1 LGLFEVE
8 RETDAMKGSLKYSR
22 NVNIPQYA
30 PRDVKPDLMSLC
42 DTHKYVGLLN
52 RINASSVPENI
63 KNFLRLSASRHIVFN
78 YELIA
83 DYYAHA
89 DRETQQLMEDS
100 ALVII
105 DIDDAISNGYVK
117 LSRRLKEIRNDGNL
131 AKKAKDIK

>member
-1 LGLFEVE
+1 MALFEVE
-8 RETDAMKGSLKYSR
+8 RKTDAMKGSLKYSR
-22 NVNIPQYA
+22 NVSIPQYA
-30 PRDVKPDLMSLC
+30 PKDVKPDLMSLC
-42 DTHKYVGLLN
+42 DTHKYVSLLN
-52 RINASSVPENI
+52 KINASSVPDDI

-89 DRETQQLMEDS
+89 DSETQKLMEDS

-105 DIDDAISNGYVK
+105 DINDAIANGYVK
-117 LSRRLKEIRNDGNL
+117 LSQRLKEIRNDGNL